1 MAADEIVI
9 ALTVGAIAVFG
20 IAVLVL
26 VAIWL
31 PPFLRRIWERNPDDE
46 E

>member
-26 VAIWL
+26 IAIWL
-31 PPFLRRIWERNPDDE
+31 PPFLRRIWQMKQDDGE
-46 E
+46 

>member
-20 IAVLVL
+20 IAVIVL

-31 PPFLRRIWERNPDDE
+31 PPFLRRIWEHDDDE

>member
-1 MAADEIVI
+1 MAADEIII

-31 PPFLRRIWERNPDDE
+31 PPFLRRIWERDDDE

>member
-1 MAADEIVI
+1 MSVDEIII

-31 PPFLRRIWERNPDDE
+31 PPFLRRIWERDDDE